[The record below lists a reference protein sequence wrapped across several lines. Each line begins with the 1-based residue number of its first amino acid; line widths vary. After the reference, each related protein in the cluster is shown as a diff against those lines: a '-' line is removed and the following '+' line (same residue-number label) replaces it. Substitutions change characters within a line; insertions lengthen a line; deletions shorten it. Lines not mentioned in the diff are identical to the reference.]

1 MKRTSLAVLMVA
13 LALVA
18 LAAPAAFAQ
27 APAPK
32 VTINGVIDNVSS
44 LSRNLS
50 TVDLNYSRTGDR
62 EWYARSRGRFDIT
75 GEIGKARAVLGL
87 EIDATWGQTGTSDTS
102 AAQAFNCAAATTG
115 ALANSLICPG
125 GVATTGQRFGASGGF
140 DLNTD
145 VPGIIEVK
153 WLYTEFPLPLI
164 PVPTVVRLGAQPW
177 AATYKLAVLAN
188 GDFAGV
194 NLTSTITPNVKLNFA
209 YAQVEEALAG
219 KDDNPQIPGTGSAT
233 QYTQAR
239 GEDFAIV
246 TSVEVTPFKGLDI
259 RPIYSYFFASNS
271 TSAAARQGRGGLSI
285 SGFNSTFKTS
295 STALD
300 EQRHTVG
307 LDARF
312 RMGPFSLDPTVFFQF
327 GSRETNAGTFASPIV
342 QRATRTA
349 WFTDVRAGY
358 QLGPL
363 LLEAMGMY
371 TTGNKSQ
378 DNLRTGRL
386 NFFEPI
392 STDTSYYAGWA
403 EIFALG
409 VDYFNIL
416 YATTAGLNPGAA
428 IGYDRYGR
436 AQFGARA
443 TYAVTPAFSV
453 RGGVTAAWTD
463 EKVDTDSILAI
474 NSGLIPQGDTRGEQ
488 RYLGTEVNAGLT
500 WRFAPGLSFDLTGAY
515 LFAGDALRY
524 ARRCDANC
532 TTATNVIGLDNISNG
547 GRGNGVEDV
556 YTVATR
562 IRYAF

>member
-1 MKRTSLAVLMVA
+1 MKRTSLAVLMIA

-18 LAAPAAFAQ
+18 LAAPMAYAQ

-32 VTINGVIDNVSS
+32 VTINGIIDSVSS
-44 LSRNLS
+44 LSRNMS
-50 TVDLNYSRTGDR
+50 TVELNYTRTGDQ
-62 EWYARSRGRFDIT
+62 EWYARTRGRFDIT

-87 EIDATWGQTGTSDTS
+87 EIDATWGQTGNADS
-102 AAQAFNCAAATTG
+102 AAAGSFACAANTG
-115 ALANSLICPG
+115 AGGITGAVTCPQ
-125 GVATTGQRFGASGGF
+125 QRSGSQGGF

-177 AATYKLAVLAN
+177 AATYKLAVLAT

-194 NLTSTITPNVKLNFA
+194 NLTSTITPNVKFNLA
-209 YAQVEEALAG
+209 YAQVEEAGSGA
-219 KDDNPQIPGTGSAT
+219 DDYPWIPGSSSQTS
-233 QYTQAR
+233 YTQAR
-239 GEDFAIV
+239 GEDYAIV
-246 TSVEVTPFKGLDI
+246 ASVEVTPFKGLDL
-259 RPIYSYFFASNS
+259 RPIYSYFYANGS
-271 TSAAARQGRGGLSI
+271 TNIAARQGRGGLSV
-285 SGFNSTFKTS
+285 SSFNATFR
-295 STALD
+295 APGLD
-300 EQRHTVG
+300 EHRHTVG
-307 LDARF
+307 LDARV
-312 RMGPFSLDPTVFFQF
+312 RSGPFSLDPTVFYQF
-327 GSRETNAGTFASPIV
+327 GSRETNAGTFLNPIR
-342 QRATRTA
+342 QRATQSA
-349 WFTDVRAGY
+349 WLADVRAGF

-371 TTGNKSQ
+371 TTGNKS
-378 DNLRTGRL
+378 DDDLRKGRIK
-386 NFFEPI
+386 FFQPI

-416 YATTAGLNPGAA
+416 YGGTAGLNPGVA

-443 TYAVTPAFSV
+443 TYAVTPALSV

-463 EKVDTDSILAI
+463 TKVDTDSILAI
-474 NSGLIPQGDTRGEQ
+474 NGGLIPQGNTKGEEQ
-488 RYLGTEVNAGLT
+488 YLGTEVNAGFT
-500 WRFAPGLSFDLTGAY
+500 WRFAPGLTFDMVGAY

-524 ARRCDANC
+524 ARRCDGAC
-532 TTATNVIGLDNISNG
+532 GTNVLGLDNISNP
-547 GRGNGVEDV
+547 GRPSDV

-562 IRYAF
+562 VRYAF

>member
-1 MKRTSLAVLMVA
+1 M
-13 LALVA
+13 

-32 VTINGVIDNVSS
+32 VTINGIIDNVSS

-50 TVDLNYSRTGDR
+50 TVDLNYSRTGDG
-62 EWYARSRGRFDIT
+62 EWYARSRGRFDII
-75 GEIGKARAVLGL
+75 GEVGKAKAVLGL

-102 AAQAFNCAAATTG
+102 AASSFNCAAATTG
-115 ALANSLICPG
+115 ALANSLICPS
-125 GVATTGQRFGASGGF
+125 GVASTGQRFGTSGGF

-145 VPGIIEVK
+145 VPGIIEIK

-177 AATYKLAVLAN
+177 AATYKLAVLAT

-209 YAQVEEALAG
+209 YAQVEEALGGAQ
-219 KDDNPQIPGTGSAT
+219 DNPQIPGTGSVT

-246 TSVEVTPFKGLDI
+246 ASVEVTPFKGLDL
-259 RPIYSYFFASNS
+259 RPIYSYFNAESS

-285 SGFNSTFKTS
+285 SGFNPTFKINGSAGLT
-295 STALD
+295 
-300 EQRHTVG
+300 EERHTVG

-327 GSRETNAGTFASPIV
+327 GTRQTNAGSFTNPIR
-342 QRATRTA
+342 QEADRTA

-378 DNLRTGRL
+378 DNLRTGRI

-392 STDTSYYAGWA
+392 STDASYYAGWA

-416 YATTAGLNPGAA
+416 YATTAGLQPGTA

-443 TYAVTPAFSV
+443 TYAITPAFSV

-474 NSGLIPQGDTRGEQ
+474 NGGLLPQGDTKGEE

-500 WRFAPGLSFDLTGAY
+500 WRFAPGLTFDLSGAY

-524 ARRCDANC
+524 ARRCDGAC
-532 TTATNVIGLDNISNG
+532 GTNVIGLDNFTNG
-547 GRGNGVEDV
+547 RHGVSDV

-562 IRYAF
+562 VRYAF

>member
-18 LAAPAAFAQ
+18 LAAPMAYAQ
-27 APAPK
+27 APATK
-32 VTINGVIDNVSS
+32 VTINGIIDSVSS
-44 LSRNLS
+44 LSRNMS
-50 TVDLNYSRTGDR
+50 TVDLNYSRTGDK
-62 EWYARSRGRFDIT
+62 EWYARSRGRFDII

-87 EIDATWGQTGTSDTS
+87 EIDATWGQTGNADS
-102 AAQAFNCAAATTG
+102 AAAGSFACAANTG
-115 ALANSLICPG
+115 TGGIAGAVTCPQ
-125 GVATTGQRFGASGGF
+125 QRFGAQGGF

-145 VPGIIEVK
+145 VPGIIEIK

-209 YAQVEEALAG
+209 YAQVEEAGSGA
-219 KDDNPQIPGTGSAT
+219 DDFPWIPGSSSQTS
-233 QYTQAR
+233 YTQAR
-239 GEDFAIV
+239 GEDFAIIA
-246 TSVEVTPFKGLDI
+246 SVEVTPFKGLDL
-259 RPIYSYFFASNS
+259 RPIYSYFYANGA
-271 TSAAARQGRGGLSI
+271 TNIAARQGRGGLSV
-285 SGFNSTFKTS
+285 SSFNATFR
-295 STALD
+295 APGMD
-300 EQRHTVG
+300 ENRHTVG
-307 LDARF
+307 LDARL

-327 GSRETNAGTFASPIV
+327 GDRETNDTTAGGTFTNPV
-342 QRATRTA
+342 RRRATRSA
-349 WFTDVRAGY
+349 WLADVRAGF
-358 QLGPL
+358 QLGPA

-371 TTGNKSQ
+371 TTGNKAQ
-378 DNLRTGRL
+378 DNLRSGRI

-409 VDYFNIL
+409 IDYFNIL
-416 YATTAGLNPGAA
+416 YGGTAGLNPGVA

-436 AQFGARA
+436 QQFGARA
-443 TYAVTPAFSV
+443 TYAITPAFSV

-463 EKVDTDSILAI
+463 QKVDTDSILAI
-474 NSGLIPQGDTRGEQ
+474 NAGLIPQGNTRGEE
-488 RYLGTEVNAGLT
+488 RYLGTEVNAGFT
-500 WRFAPGLSFDLTGAY
+500 WRFAPGLTFDMVGAY

-524 ARRCDANC
+524 ARRCDGAC
-532 TTATNVIGLDNISNG
+532 GTNVLGLDNITNG
-547 GRGNGVEDV
+547 RHGVSDV

-562 IRYAF
+562 VRYAF

>member
-1 MKRTSLAVLMVA
+1 MKRMLVLTLIA
-13 LALVA
+13 LALAV

-32 VTINGVIDNVSS
+32 VTINGIIDNVSS

-50 TVDLNYSRTGDR
+50 TVDLNYTRTGDQ
-62 EWYARSRGRFDIT
+62 EWYARTRGRFDIT

-87 EIDATWGQTGTSDTS
+87 EIDATWGQTGTGTS
-102 AAQAFNCAAATTG
+102 STGAFTCSAATTG
-115 ALANSLICPG
+115 LLANAVICPG
-125 GVATTGQRFGASGGF
+125 GVATTGQRFGSSGGF
-140 DLNTD
+140 GLNTD

-153 WLYTEFPLPLI
+153 WLYTEFPVPLI
-164 PVPTVVRLGAQPW
+164 PVPTILRLGAQPW
-177 AATYKLAVLAN
+177 ASTYKLAVLAN

-194 NLTSTITPNVKLNFA
+194 NLRSTITPNVKLNFE
-209 YAQVEEALAG
+209 YAQVEEALGGAQ
-219 KDDNPQIPGTGSAT
+219 DNPQIPGTGSAT

-246 TSVEVTPFKGLDI
+246 TSVEVTPFKGLDL
-259 RPIYSYFFASNS
+259 RPIYSYFNAVSS

-285 SGFNSTFKTS
+285 SGFNSTFKVNG
-295 STALD
+295 AAGLVED
-300 EQRHTVG
+300 RHTVG
-307 LDARF
+307 LDARL

-327 GSRETNAGTFASPIV
+327 GSRETNAGTFTSPII
-342 QRATRTA
+342 QRATRSA
-349 WFTDVRAGY
+349 WFADVRAGY

-371 TTGNKSQ
+371 TTGNKS
-378 DNLRTGRL
+378 DDDLRKGRIK
-386 NFFEPI
+386 FFEPI
-392 STDTSYYAGWA
+392 STDASYYAGWA
-403 EIFALG
+403 EIYALG
-409 VDYFNIL
+409 IDYFNIL
-416 YATTAGLNPGAA
+416 YATTAGLNPGVA

-436 AQFGARA
+436 TQFGARA

-474 NSGLIPQGDTRGEQ
+474 NSGLIPQGDTRGEA

-500 WRFAPGLSFDLTGAY
+500 WRFAPGLTFDLSGAY

-524 ARRCDANC
+524 ARRCDGGC
-532 TTATNVIGLDNISNG
+532 GGNVIGLDNTSNP
-547 GRGNGVEDV
+547 GRPSDV

-562 IRYAF
+562 VRYAF